1 MDKYPEREIFQ
12 KRLPIYQAQIGKE
25 YTFLLPG
32 KSRLDPKYM
41 FIATLL
47 EYDTYDNSILAE
59 PPMRLKVRV
68 APEFQRA
75 WGLDDPVL
83 EWRSVGTRLPIFEV
97 PESKER
103 REFAKKLALVAQ
115 KEGLPH
121 EITAQIYTMQT
132 GRKPK
137 GYPKGAFDAPRAYVA
152 EEKRKEAMREG
163 QANLVREQEEMIQGL
178 DPEEREAAAAMR
190 GGRKSRRRRSTRRR
204 RTTRRFSRKSK

>member
-12 KRLPIYQAQIGKE
+12 KRLPIFRAQIGKE

-47 EYDTYDNSILAE
+47 EYDINNDTLFAE
-59 PPMRLKVRV
+59 SPMRLKLRV
-68 APEFQRA
+68 APEFQKA

-83 EWRSVGTRLPIFEV
+83 EWKSVGSRLPMYEV

-103 REFAKKLALVAQ
+103 RDFAKKLALVAQ

-121 EITAQIYTMQT
+121 EITAHIYTMQT

-152 EEKRKEAMREG
+152 EEKRREG
-163 QANLVREQEEMIQGL
+163 QANLIQEQDEMIEGL
-178 DPEEREAAAAMR
+178 GPEEREAAAAMR
-190 GGRKSRRRRSTRRR
+190 GGRKSRRRRSLRKKTRRR
-204 RTTRRFSRKSK
+204 N

>member
-12 KRLPIYQAQIGKE
+12 KRLPIFRAQIGKE

-32 KSRLDPKYM
+32 KQRLDPNYM

-47 EYDTYDNSILAE
+47 DYDINNDTLFAE
-59 PPMRLKVRV
+59 SPMRLKVRV
-68 APEFQRA
+68 APEFQKA

-83 EWRSVGTRLPIFEV
+83 EWKSVGSRLPMYEV

-103 REFAKKLALVAQ
+103 RDFAKKLALVAQ

-121 EITAQIYTMQT
+121 EITAHIYSMQT

-137 GYPKGAFDAPRAYVA
+137 GYPKGAFDAPRAHVA
-152 EEKRKEAMREG
+152 EEKRREG
-163 QANLVREQEEMIQGL
+163 QANLIQEQDAMIEGL

-190 GGRKSRRRRSTRRR
+190 GGRKSRRRRSLRKKTRRR
-204 RTTRRFSRKSK
+204 N

>member
-1 MDKYPEREIFQ
+1 MDKYPVKEIFQ
-12 KRLPIYQAQIGKE
+12 KRIPIYRAQIGKE

-47 EYDTYDNSILAE
+47 EYDTYNNSIFAD

-68 APEFQRA
+68 APEFQKA

-83 EWRSVGTRLPIFEV
+83 EWKSIGSSLPIYEV

-103 REFAKKLALVAQ
+103 REFAKKLALVSQ

-121 EITAQIYTMQT
+121 EITALMYTMQT

-163 QANLVREQEEMIQGL
+163 QANLVREQDEMIEGL
-178 DPEEREAAAAMR
+178 GPEEREAAAAMR
-190 GGRKSRRRRSTRRR
+190 GGRKSRRRRSRARKTRRR
-204 RTTRRFSRKSK
+204 N